1 MRTRNRGQIAAL
13 EAKLQAANEQCAQME
28 QERNTANRQVI
39 SELFFKPLHFKLCGH
54 QASLV
59 SW

>member
-39 SELFFKPLHFKLCGH
+39 SKLFLKL
-54 QASLV
+54 
-59 SW
+59 